1 METWFSHLFLLS
13 NLFRPRPNEKA
24 NHYYVSS
31 SELVIVITAELR
43 EITSCSAAISTL
55 AVEIGLGPQN
65 EDSISVAWGEAD
77 RRWPENKNKTQYCSE
92 FYEGELRSGRERAKR
107 ELRVSQEDLSE
118 KYEDKL
124 VKNGGQ

>member
-24 NHYYVSS
+24 NHYYFSS
-31 SELVIVITAELR
+31 SELVIVVTAELR

-77 RRWPENKNKTQYCSE
+77 RRWPENKNNTQYCSE
-92 FYEGELRSGRERAKR
+92 FYDRE
-107 ELRVSQEDLSE
+107 EEDLSQ
-118 KYEDKL
+118 KYEENLEKRADSERVL
-124 VKNGGQ
+124 NNFT